1 MNIRNVWSVT
11 TAAVLTVGMAAFAQT
26 SQPSPTATDRDTPS
40 TQSSSPGDTPSQQGS
55 IQAPSPEPR
64 TVAQGNAQSG
74 SPISLVGCIQREAD
88 YRKANDAGRG
98 GAAATGLG
106 LGNEYVLVNAMPAA
120 GATGSQGVADCSAA
134 TGGSAYELSGSKEGE
149 LAQFVGRR
157 VELVGMMKNSDT
169 AVGTS
174 GSGGA
179 AVGTAGSGTAT
190 SGGFDPLGQD
200 LRLPEVDVTSI
211 REAAAIPPAATRPAV
226 SDQAAPQAT
235 PAPEP
240 RSATPEPQP
249 QATSPAPAEPAST
262 GTSGSQN
269 ELPRT
274 ASPLALAG
282 LTGLLSLAGAMGI
295 RRYRRRS

>member
-1 MNIRNVWSVT
+1 MNVRTIWSAT
-11 TAAVLTVGMAAFAQT
+11 TAAVLTLGMAAFAQT

-55 IQAPSPEPR
+55 TQAPSPEPR

-157 VELVGMMKNSDT
+157 VELVGMLKNSDS

-174 GSGGA
+174 GSSGA
-179 AVGTAGSGTAT
+179 AVGTSGTGAAT

-211 REAAAIPPAATRPAV
+211 RESAAIPQPTSPRPGV
-226 SDQAAPQAT
+226 SDRSAPQV
-235 PAPEP
+235 APEP
-240 RSATPEPQP
+240 EPRTATPEPQP
-249 QATSPAPAEPAST
+249 QATAPAPT
-262 GTSGSQN
+262 GTSGSQT
-269 ELPRT
+269 ELPST
-274 ASPLALAG
+274 ASPLVLAG
-282 LTGLLSLAGAMGI
+282 LTGLLSLAGAVGV
-295 RRYRRRS
+295 RSYRRRR

>member
-26 SQPSPTATDRDTPS
+26 SQPSEPATQGDAQSTQTSSPDDRQPQPDATPSQPS
-40 TQSSSPGDTPSQQGS
+40 TQ
-55 IQAPSPEPR
+55 PR
-64 TVAQGNAQSG
+64 TTAQRDAQSG
-74 SPISLVGCIQREAD
+74 TPITLIGCVQREAD
-88 YRKANDAGRG
+88 YRKATDAGRG
-98 GAAATGLG
+98 GPVATGVG
-106 LGNEYVLVNAMPAA
+106 LGNEYVLVNAMT
-120 GATGSQGVADCSAA
+120 ATGSAGSQGADCAA
-134 TGGSAYELSGSKEGE
+134 ASGGSAYELSGSKEGE

-179 AVGTAGSGTAT
+179 AVGTAGSGSAT

-211 REAAAIPPAATRPAV
+211 REAAATPPAATRPAV